1 MILLPWLAY
10 RGILG
15 MANDE
20 NYERVLEELSLM
32 LLYLTRFRE
41 KEWEMWR
48 SWKGYDFG
56 VLDNLQKNEFI
67 SFSYKAKSVYFEEK
81 GLEKARELLQKYG
94 IEVDDE
100 MG

>member
-1 MILLPWLAY
+1 
-10 RGILG
+10 

-20 NYERVLEELSLM
+20 DYERVLEELTLI

-41 KEWEMWR
+41 REWEMWR

-67 SFSYKAKSVYFEEK
+67 SSSHKAKSIYFEEK
-81 GLEKARELLQKYG
+81 GIEKAKELLGKYG
-94 IEVDDE
+94 IKVEE
-100 MG
+100 